1 MWESILHLRVCSESA
16 VRCAYPFHT
25 THLLRMCDS
34 VCRIAYACVCVF
46 VFGAPVACT
55 RCVLLSVCNRCCHNT
70 RRTSISHW
78 VRIELFFSVS
88 SDISQWRRRRA
99 RYQQHNSTSRESSFI
114 RFTFHYCSIYCSH
127 SKPIICVIF
136 AMLLLLTLTNSQ
148 IWADCTSQQRR
159 QHRFLCDNFF
169 SIVSL
174 LIVADRESDRV
185 ERNNPYRVEFNPP
198 SVFLLFFVPSNCSMC
213 VACSYVR
220 S

>member
-88 SDISQWRRRRA
+88 SDISQWRRRRRA

-136 AMLLLLTLTNSQ
+136 AMLLLLTLQ
-148 IWADCTSQQRR
+148 IVKSELIAPRSSAG
-159 QHRFLCDNFF
+159 
-169 SIVSL
+169 SIVFCA
-174 LIVADRESDRV
+174 II
-185 ERNNPYRVEFNPP
+185 F
-198 SVFLLFFVPSNCSMC
+198 FLLSHCWLWPI
-213 VACSYVR
+213 VR
-220 S
+220 ATEWSGITHIG